1 LIMLEILITGL
12 DERLAGPLAAALE
25 MQSYAVREE
34 RWEDAVL
41 DSIERIPFRAV
52 VSRYPLPG
60 AGFGILLSAVRSRAS
75 ASRNAGLMLVAPSS
89 ELEAARGLIGR
100 GVNRV
105 VCETDALETTL
116 MALHELLTAP
126 PRVPFVAP
134 ARISL
139 EFGGEA
145 VSVLCQTENLSTSG
159 MLVRGCTNC
168 RPGMRVAFQL
178 QLGAEEEPLEGL
190 AEIAR
195 TTNPEREGLRGF
207 GARFVSLSEADRE
220 RLQTWLERASEPIA
234 S

>member
-1 LIMLEILITGL
+1 MLEILITGL
-12 DERLAGPLAAALE
+12 DEQLAGPLAGALE
-25 MQSYAVREE
+25 MESYAVRCET
-34 RWEDAVL
+34 WEDAVL
-41 DSIERIPFRAV
+41 NTLERIPFRAI

-75 ASRNAGLMLVAPSS
+75 ASRNAGLMLVAPGSD
-89 ELEAARGLIGR
+89 LEAARGLIGR

-105 VCETDALETTL
+105 VCETDSIETIVTG
-116 MALHELLTAP
+116 LHELLTAP

-134 ARISL
+134 TRISL

-145 VSVLCQTENLSTSG
+145 VSVLCQTENLSASG
-159 MLVRGCTNC
+159 MLVRGRTNC
-168 RPGMRVAFQL
+168 RPGMRVSFQL
-178 QLGAEEEPLEGL
+178 QLGAEEEPLEGM

-207 GARFVSLSEADRE
+207 GARFIGLSEADRE
-220 RLQTWLERASEPIA
+220 RLQAWLERASEPIA